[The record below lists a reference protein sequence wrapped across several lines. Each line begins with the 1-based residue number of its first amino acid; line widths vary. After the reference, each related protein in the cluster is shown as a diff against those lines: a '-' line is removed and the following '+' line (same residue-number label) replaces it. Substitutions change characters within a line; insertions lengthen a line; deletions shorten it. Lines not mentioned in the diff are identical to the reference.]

1 MRGAVV
7 GTVFILAAAIAAAA
21 LPARLAAATP
31 LDAGIALYQQGRL
44 AAAQAVFLKVA
55 RARPDLAKP
64 RYWLGI
70 TLARQGRYREAAQ
83 VLQGAA
89 ALAPRDA
96 HIWLWWGHALAQSG
110 DLPRAERVLQ
120 HVLLLAPRGAAA
132 DLARQGLR
140 AIRGLSLKTAPVSTG
155 FHPALDP
162 RVYASIARF
171 YNPRLSDRDAEV
183 IGAAILGF
191 SRQYNVDPRLVTA
204 VIAIESGFSPTAR
217 SHKGAMGLGQLMP
230 ATAASLGVH
239 PYDPVQNIYGT
250 VRVLRG
256 NLDRFGWENLHL
268 ALAAY
273 NAGKG
278 AVERYGGVPP
288 YEETVLYVRNVGDLY
303 RRLREVYGA
312 PEAKV

>member
-1 MRGAVV
+1 MRRAVAAGV
-7 GTVFILAAAIAAAA
+7 CTLAAVALTLPAPLAAAG
-21 LPARLAAATP
+21 P
-31 LDAGIALYQQGRL
+31 LDAGIAFYRQGRL
-44 AAAQAVFLKVA
+44 VAAQAVFMKAVH
-55 RARPDLAKP
+55 ARPAQAQP

-83 VLQGAA
+83 ALQGAA
-89 ALAPRDA
+89 TLAPRDA

-110 DLPRAERVLQ
+110 DLPRAERILQ
-120 HVLLLAPRGAAA
+120 HVLLLAPRGAAT

-140 AIRGLSLKTAPVSTG
+140 AIRGLSLETAPVATG

-162 RVYASIARF
+162 RVYANIARF
-171 YNPRLSDRDAEV
+171 YNPRLLDKDAEV

-204 VIAIESGFSPTAR
+204 VIAIESAFSPTAL

-230 ATAASLGVH
+230 ATAASLGIH

-256 NLDRFGWENLHL
+256 NLDRFGWENANL

-303 RRLREVYGA
+303 RRLREVYST

>member
-1 MRGAVV
+1 MRLVVAAVV
-7 GTVFILAAAIAAAA
+7 FALAALAGPAPLAAAG
-21 LPARLAAATP
+21 P
-31 LDAGIALYQQGRL
+31 LDTGIALYLQGRL
-44 AAAQAVFLKVA
+44 VAAQAVFLQAVQA
-55 RARPDLAKP
+55 QPAQATP
-64 RYWLGI
+64 RYWLGL
-70 TLARQGRYREAAQ
+70 TLARRGRYREAAQ
-83 VLQGAA
+83 ALQGAA

-96 HIWLWWGHALAQSG
+96 HIWLWWGHALAHSG

-120 HVLLLAPRGAAA
+120 HVLLLTPRGAAA
-132 DLARQGLR
+132 DLAQQGLR
-140 AIRGLSLKTAPVSTG
+140 AIRGRALQTTPARAVY
-155 FHPALDP
+155 PALDP
-162 RVYASIARF
+162 RLYASIARF
-171 YNPRLSDRDAEV
+171 YNPRLPDGDAEM

-191 SRQYNVDPRLVTA
+191 SRQYNLDPRLVTA
-204 VIAIESGFSPTAR
+204 VIAIESGFSPTAL

-256 NLDRFGWENLHL
+256 NLDRFGWDNLTL

-278 AVERYGGVPP
+278 AVERYGGIPP
-288 YEETVLYVRNVGDLY
+288 YEETQLYVRNVGDLY
-303 RRLREVYGA
+303 RRLREVYSA